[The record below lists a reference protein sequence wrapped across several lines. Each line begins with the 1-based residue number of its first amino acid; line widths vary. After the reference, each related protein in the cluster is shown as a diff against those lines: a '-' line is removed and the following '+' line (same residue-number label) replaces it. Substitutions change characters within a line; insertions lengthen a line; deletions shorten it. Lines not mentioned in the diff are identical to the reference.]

1 MSSNFSIKFQW
12 LIWEIRD
19 HHIRILN
26 YSIENRKTSIEKK
39 TDVAI
44 YWEINVNCW
53 AWEIV
58 VWEKK
63 SLCEIFDYFFWA
75 GEQQLISGVYFG
87 GKFPHPQEVFVC
99 WSQANWCSNQNSNCV
114 NFLRKLEYNQKKYLR
129 KISQMLMLKYL
140 VFLDTGMVDN
150 LIQAWASITMQVL
163 QVPFTW
169 MTNMRW
175 IGTSNMTN
183 RSRLQA
189 KRKHSIPV
197 RFDITCWPN
206 SQCCAMTGKEGGIE
220 WAQFEFTNVRKRN
233 KPDPFTLFCV
243 QFELNTECFEMNSL
257 NTLKSASK
265 CYSFYVMHNLFVL
278 LV

>member
-1 MSSNFSIKFQW
+1 M
-12 LIWEIRD
+12 
-19 HHIRILN
+19 
-26 YSIENRKTSIEKK
+26 
-39 TDVAI
+39 
-44 YWEINVNCW
+44 
-53 AWEIV
+53 
-58 VWEKK
+58 
-63 SLCEIFDYFFWA
+63 
-75 GEQQLISGVYFG
+75 YFG
-87 GKFPHPQEVFVC
+87 GKFPHPQGVFVC

-114 NFLRKLEYNQKKYLR
+114 NFLRKLEYNQKKCLR

-233 KPDPFTLFCV
+233 KPDSYTLFCV
-243 QFELNTECFEMNSL
+243 QFELNNDALKWTLWTLWSL
-257 NTLKSASK
+257 LLSVTVFMLCIPFWYCWYKDCCKIKYKLLLMAFSELSEKKKDQVTKLYLFK
-265 CYSFYVMHNLFVL
+265 CH
-278 LV
+278 

>member
-1 MSSNFSIKFQW
+1 MRNCCVRKEITLWDFRLLFLSWWATASQW
-12 LIWEIRD
+12 SVFWWEIP
-19 HHIRILN
+19 
-26 YSIENRKTSIEKK
+26 SSSG
-39 TDVAI
+39 
-44 YWEINVNCW
+44 
-53 AWEIV
+53 
-58 VWEKK
+58 
-63 SLCEIFDYFFWA
+63 SLCLLES
-75 GEQQLISGVYFG
+75 GKLVQQSEQQLT
-87 GKFPHPQEVFVC
+87 
-99 WSQANWCSNQNSNCV
+99 V
-114 NFLRKLEYNQKKYLR
+114 NFLRKLEYNQKKCLR

-163 QVPFTW
+163 HAPFTW

-175 IGTSNMTN
+175 IGTSNLTN

-220 WAQFEFTNVRKRN
+220 WAQFDFTNVRKRN
-233 KPDPFTLFCV
+233 KPDSFTLFCV

-257 NTLKSASK
+257 NILKSASK
-265 CYSFYVMHNLFVL
+265 CYSFYVMHNIFVL